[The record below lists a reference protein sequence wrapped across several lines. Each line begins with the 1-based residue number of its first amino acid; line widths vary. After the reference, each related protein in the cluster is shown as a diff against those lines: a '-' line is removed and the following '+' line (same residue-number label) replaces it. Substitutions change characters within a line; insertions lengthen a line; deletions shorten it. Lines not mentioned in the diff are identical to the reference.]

1 MNLHNNLKV
10 PLVIQERQNPQDRT
24 EPAKFY
30 LQAVKSGNSD
40 LRRLAYLISIQSTVR
55 QADCLA
61 VLDGLVLNMMDE
73 LAQGRAVQ
81 LGDLGTF
88 QVAVRSSGSVTPEE
102 VNQSNIRRIK
112 LNYRP
117 SMVLKKW
124 LKTLEF
130 SIQT

>member
-1 MNLHNNLKV
+1 MNIHSKLKV

-88 QVAVRSSGSVTPEE
+88 QVAVSSSGSVTPEE
-102 VNQSNIRRIK
+102 VNQSNIRRTK

>member
-1 MNLHNNLKV
+1 MNIHSNLKV
-10 PLVIQERQNPQDRT
+10 PLVIQERLNPQDRT
-24 EPAKFY
+24 EPGKFY
-30 LQAVKSGNSD
+30 VKSVKSGNSD

-73 LAQGRAVQ
+73 LSQGRAVQ

-88 QVAVRSSGSVTPEE
+88 QVAVSSSGSVMSEE
-102 VNQSNIRRIK
+102 VSQSNIRRTK

-124 LKTLEF
+124 LKTLQF

>member
-1 MNLHNNLKV
+1 MNIHSKFKV
-10 PLVIQERQNPQDRT
+10 PLVIQERQNPQDRI

-73 LAQGRAVQ
+73 LSQGRAVQ

-88 QVAVRSSGSVTPEE
+88 QVAVSSSGSVTTEE
-102 VNQSNIRRIK
+102 VSQSNIRRTK

-124 LKTLEF
+124 LKTLQF
-130 SIQT
+130 SIQN

>member
-1 MNLHNNLKV
+1 MDIRSKMSV
-10 PLVIQERQNPQDRT
+10 AIKIQERQNPLNRT

-30 LQAVKSGNSD
+30 VQCIQNGKSD
-40 LRRLAYLISIQSTVR
+40 LRRLAYLISMQSTVR

-73 LAQGRAVQ
+73 LAQGRAVE

-88 QVAVRSSGSVTPEE
+88 QVAVTSSGSVTPEE
-102 VNQSNIRRIK
+102 VNLSNIRQAR

-117 SMVLKKW
+117 SRIFKKW
-124 LKTLEF
+124 LKTLNF
-130 SIQT
+130 SIIN

>member
-130 SIQT
+130 SI

>member
-1 MNLHNNLKV
+1 MNIHSKFKV
-10 PLVIQERQNPQDRT
+10 PLVIQERQNPQDRI

-73 LAQGRAVQ
+73 LSQGRAVQ
-81 LGDLGTF
+81 LGELGTF
-88 QVAVRSSGSVTPEE
+88 QVAVSSYGSVTTEE
-102 VNQSNIRRIK
+102 VSQSNIRRTK

-124 LKTLEF
+124 LKTLQF
-130 SIQT
+130 SIQN